1 MSVDVTLH
9 LPEMLLEQAQHFSRT
24 TQRTVEI
31 VLADALE
38 MMWPMLE
45 ETPWAELAPPA
56 ASLADQEVLALADL
70 KMDPVQNQRLGQLQ
84 AKGKAVGL
92 SMAERYELLALLQ
105 IYQSGQLRKSE
116 GLSEAVRRDLRQP
129 LPA

>member
-1 MSVDVTLH
+1 MTVDVTLH
-9 LPEMLLEQAQHFSRT
+9 LPEMLLERVQYFSRT
-24 TQRTVEI
+24 TQRNVETVMS
-31 VLADALE
+31 DALE

-45 ETPWAELAPPA
+45 ETPWIELDPPA
-56 ASLADQEVLALADL
+56 ASLSDQEVMELADL

-84 AKGKAVGL
+84 TKGKAVGL

-105 IYQSGQLRKSE
+105 IYQRGQLRKSE
-116 GLSEAVRRDLRQP
+116 GLSEAVRRGLRQP

>member
-1 MSVDVTLH
+1 MAVDVTLH
-9 LPEMLLEQAQHFSRT
+9 LPEMLLERAKRFSSA
-24 TQRTVEI
+24 TQRKVEI

-45 ETPWAELAPPA
+45 ETPWTELDPPA
-56 ASLADQEVLALADL
+56 SSLADQEVLELADL

-116 GLSEAVRRDLRQP
+116 GLSEAVRRGLRQP